1 MVNYNI
7 NLDRLILWSTL
18 LGLSSYTYYYYYY
31 GSKNSYDYKKKYFFF
46 NRILKPN
53 KKGNNVS
60 FSGDVKIIIV
70 PNRFQELR

>member
-7 NLDRLILWSTL
+7 NFDRLILWSTL

-31 GSKNSYDYKKKYFFF
+31 GSKNSYDYKKKYFTFK
-46 NRILKPN
+46 RILKPN

-60 FSGDVKIIIV
+60 FSDDVKIIIV